1 MRNYKIAMRQEEYN
15 IDTCSI
21 RCWKN
26 IDERDKH
33 IEHKQ
38 KTKRAEADAYY
49 VLKNWSVHTG
59 EEGRAWGKCK
69 TDDNYHRYA
78 AEKNGAVP
86 NLSQTRQDKDA
97 RDVNQGNK
105 GKASEWMFKWAWIV
119 THSQRQSQSQSQS
132 HCHSHSHSHPHSF
145 THTPTHSFTHTPT
158 HSHSHTHTH
167 TLTHSQSHS
176 QSHSHTHT
184 HTLTLTHSHTHT
196 HTHSQGYKYQR
207 RQNA

>member
-1 MRNYKIAMRQEEYN
+1 MRNYKIGMRQEEYN

-119 THSQRQSQSQSQS
+119 THSQSQSQSQRQRQRQ
-132 HCHSHSHSHPHSF
+132 SHSHTHTPTLPHPHSF
-145 THTPTHSFTHTPT
+145 THTPTH
-158 HSHSHTHTH
+158 TH
-167 TLTHSQSHS
+167 TLTH
-176 QSHSHTHT
+176 
-184 HTLTLTHSHTHT
+184 THSP
-196 HTHSQGYKYQR
+196 THSQGYKYQR

>member
-1 MRNYKIAMRQEEYN
+1 MYIIHSIFEFEIHQGPKSDYRREQVTNAQLKKAMREEEYN

-38 KTKRAEADAYY
+38 KTKRAETDAYY
-49 VLKNWSVHTG
+49 VLKKRSVHTG

-78 AEKNGAVP
+78 AKKNGAVP

-105 GKASEWMFKWAWIV
+105 GKASE
-119 THSQRQSQSQSQS
+119 
-132 HCHSHSHSHPHSF
+132 
-145 THTPTHSFTHTPT
+145 
-158 HSHSHTHTH
+158 
-167 TLTHSQSHS
+167 
-176 QSHSHTHT
+176 
-184 HTLTLTHSHTHT
+184 
-196 HTHSQGYKYQR
+196 
-207 RQNA
+207 